1 MNLRDNKDT
10 LIAAATGVA
19 ETSAA
24 VASTPLRWAGAL
36 LLLATVWLVLWYSE
50 IGSEIVAIWWR
61 SETFTHGFLVA
72 PISAWLVWR
81 MRHRLA
87 ALAPRPAWPVLGLVA
102 LAGFAWMAGR
112 LASVAG
118 VTHFALVIMMQLA
131 AWTILGTRIA
141 KALSF
146 PLAFLLFA
154 VPFGEFLFPVL
165 IDMTADFTV
174 AALRLTGIPVYREGA
189 QFVIPSGSWSVVE
202 ACSGLRYLIASM
214 MIGTLYAYLNYSSLK
229 KRLVFFGAS
238 IAVPLVANWLRAYMI
253 VMLGHVS
260 NNRIAVGVDHLIY
273 GWIFFGVVMLIMFWI
288 GARYQDDAAPAEAV
302 TVPAASRERAAPV
315 SHLIVAAAAVI
326 LAASVWKPVPELLVL
341 APGPAPVLT
350 ALPGADGW
358 QPRAEPYRAWTPH
371 YGGPDAVLQQTF
383 QRDGA
388 WAGLYIAYYTRQ
400 TQGRELIRTNNV
412 LVSSEDPRW
421 AVVASGSRPLALAG
435 ATVDVDTAEL
445 RGPDE
450 RLVAWR
456 WYWVAGRYTASEY
469 AAKLWLAY
477 SRLLGRGDDSAVVVV
492 FTPKGRSAAQAQ
504 RVLEALVSA
513 LGPAIDRDLA
523 RAAGR

>member
-1 MNLRDNKDT
+1 MNLRDDKEGLFAT
-10 LIAAATGVA
+10 AAIDAIVL
-19 ETSAA
+19 SP
-24 VASTPLRWAGAL
+24 SLRRAGAL
-36 LLLATVWLVLWYSE
+36 LLLAVVWLALWYWE
-50 IGSEIVAIWWR
+50 TGSEIVAIWWR

-72 PISAWLVWR
+72 PISAWLTWR
-81 MRHRLA
+81 MRHHLA

-102 LAGFAWMAGR
+102 LAGLAWLAGR

-118 VTHFALVIMMQLA
+118 ATHFALVIMMQLA

-141 KALSF
+141 RALLF

-253 VMLGHVS
+253 VMLGHLS

-288 GARYQDDAAPAEAV
+288 GARYRDDAAPVEAAR
-302 TVPAASRERAAPV
+302 VPAAPRERAAPV
-315 SHLIVAAAAVI
+315 SHFIAAAAAVI
-326 LAASVWKPVPELLVL
+326 LVASVWKPVPALLELP
-341 APGPAPVLT
+341 PGPAPVL
-350 ALPGADGW
+350 AAVPGADGW
-358 QPRAEPYRAWTPH
+358 QPRAEPFQAWTPH
-371 YGGPDAVLQQTF
+371 YREPDAVLQQSF
-383 QRDGA
+383 QRDGT
-388 WAGLYIAYYTRQ
+388 WAGLYVGYYTRQ
-400 TQGRELIRTNNV
+400 TQGRELIRTHNV

-421 AVVASGSRPLALAG
+421 AVVASGSRPLSLAG
-435 ATVDVDTAEL
+435 ATVHVDTAEL
-445 RGPDE
+445 RGPDQ

-456 WYWVAGRYTASEY
+456 WYWVAGRYTASER

-477 SRLLGRGDDSAVVVV
+477 SRLLGRGDDSAVIVV
-492 FTPKGRSAAQAQ
+492 FTPKNGSATEAQ
-504 RVLEALVSA
+504 RVLEAFVAA
-513 LGPAIDRDLA
+513 LGPAIDRGLA
-523 RAAGR
+523 QTAGR